1 MELGLWDGL
10 NSTNQNSVHT
20 YSSEGIY
27 TVNLI
32 VSNANKTASKMS
44 TITVLETTGS
54 DEGSS
59 DRYEEKSAGIISRK
73 ETGNLTKES
82 KKLLNLL

>member
-10 NSTNQNSVHT
+10 NSTNQNPVHT

-54 DEGSS
+54 DEESS
-59 DRYEEKSAGIISRK
+59 DEDKEKSAGVISRK

-82 KKLLNLL
+82 KKLLSLL